1 MNETTRVLVVEDDD
15 DVRESL
21 EFVLAEAPGVSL
33 AGSFREAA
41 AALEALAAGLRA
53 DIALVDLG
61 LPDMRGQDLIR
72 RLRVLAPTLDAVVL
86 TVHEDRDNLMDAFHA
101 GATGYLLKDMPHEQV
116 VAHVREAHAGG
127 APMSPSIARRVV
139 AELGQAP
146 DRNPLTPR
154 EGEVLELLTRGF
166 SYQQTGSA
174 LGIGVGT
181 VQGHI
186 KAIYRK
192 LEVSSKA
199 EATAEAYR
207 RGLVG

>member
-1 MNETTRVLVVEDDD
+1 MTETTRVLLVEDDD
-15 DVRESL
+15 DVRDSL
-21 EFVLAEAPGVSL
+21 EFLLTEAPDVDL
-33 AGSFREAA
+33 VGSFRTGGDAVE
-41 AALEALAAGLRA
+41 ALEAGLRA
-53 DIALVDLG
+53 HVALVDLG

-72 RLRVLAPTLDAVVL
+72 DLRGLDPALDAVVL
-86 TVHEDRDNLMDAFHA
+86 TIHEDRDNLMDAFRA
-101 GATGYLLKDMPHEQV
+101 GATGYLLKDSAYEHV
-116 VAHVREAHAGG
+116 VARVQEAHAGG

-139 AELGQAP
+139 AELGTESKS
-146 DRNPLTPR
+146 PLTPR

-166 SYQQTGSA
+166 SYREAGRA

-207 RGLVG
+207 RGLVR